1 MRISDWSSDV
11 CSSDLRIY
19 GISIRE
25 LDQLRALGVDFR
37 VLSERGVE
45 IFFKQTFVHNF
56 FHADMHPG
64 NIFVDASDPARPS
77 YLAVDFGIV
86 GTLTASDQRYLA
98 ENFYAFFNRDY
109 QRVEIGRASGRERVC
124 QNG

>member
-1 MRISDWSSDV
+1 MEFR
-11 CSSDLRIY
+11 
-19 GISIRE
+19 
-25 LDQLRALGVDFR
+25 R
-37 VLSERGVE
+37 VLFRSGES
-45 IFFKQTFVHNF
+45 FFKQTFVHNF

-86 GTLTASDQRYLA
+86 GTRTASDQRYLA

-109 QRVEIGRASGRERVC
+109 KRVAELHLESEWIPAGTRGEAFETASGKSGSAACRARVC
-124 QNG
+124 QAV